1 MSIQTSLE
9 KVALARGVLAI
20 FAKLDG
26 ETILAGDPGYL
37 PIMKSAHDLA
47 RTTAV
52 DVQIYF
58 AKHKV
63 LVQRFDNV
71 TVATVIDVPHEV
83 NKSIQRS
90 IKRAVSKSKSAK
102 GPTNESSTNGQ
113 EKSTPEAI

>member
-26 ETILAGDPGYL
+26 ETILAGDPDYL
-37 PIMKSAHDLA
+37 PIMKIAHDLG
-47 RTTAV
+47 RTTCT

-58 AKHKV
+58 AKRKV
-63 LVQRFDNV
+63 LVQDFDHI
-71 TVATVIDVPHEV
+71 TVATVIEVPHEV

-90 IKRAVSKSKSAK
+90 IKRAVTKSAK
-102 GPTNESSTNGQ
+102 GPTNESSTNGIQ
-113 EKSTPEAI
+113 EKSTSQAI

>member
-26 ETILAGDPGYL
+26 ATILAGDPNYL
-37 PIMKSAHDLA
+37 PIMKCAHDLA
-47 RTTAV
+47 RTAKV

-58 AKHKV
+58 DKRKV

-71 TVATVIDVPHEV
+71 TVATVIEVPHEI

-90 IKRAVSKSKSAK
+90 VKRAVSKSKSK
-102 GPTNESSTNGQ
+102 GPTNESSTNGSQ
-113 EKSTPEAI
+113 EKSTAQAL